1 MKIKRLI
8 VTVLLVFAV
17 SFTPI
22 SAKARDDINVTY
34 QVDPSYEVVI
44 PSDTDIP
51 FMTEKT
57 SCGTIQIKE
66 ALLEENKCILV
77 EMNSSGN
84 LINEENPDDK
94 IPYQILNEDKQF
106 TSQKYTK
113 AGEETKL
120 NISIKKEDWE
130 KALGGNYKTE
140 IKFTVSYANKDG
152 STNNTSSQNEIIIPE
167 PKTYTLVINTM
178 IPATNTIVIDAEHAS
193 AQYVEGNKGLSDSYP
208 VPRFSNPQ
216 FKITAEAGYIITRV
230 LLNGTDVTNELIN
243 DTLMLSGVCE
253 NQVIKIETEAIPK
266 ETEETTEEE
275 TEETTE
281 ETTEEITEETTEE
294 TATENQQKQE
304 EGKHFNF
311 LWIVLPL
318 LSVGIFTGI
327 FFLIKKRKNDKNAK
341 ENIDK

>member
-8 VTVLLVFAV
+8 VTVFLVFVV

-34 QVDPSYEVVI
+34 QVDPSYEVVV
-44 PSDTDIP
+44 PSDTSIP

-106 TSQKYTK
+106 TGQKYTK

-130 KALGGNYKTE
+130 KALGGKYKTE
-140 IKFTVSYANKDG
+140 IKFTVSYVDKD
-152 STNNTSSQNEIIIPE
+152 SSMNTTASEGESGKPAPTTQ
-167 PKTYTLVINTM
+167 TLVIDTM
-178 IPATNTIVIDAEHAS
+178 VPTTNTVAIDAEHAS
-193 AQYVEGNKGLSDSYP
+193 ALYVEGDKGLSDAYP

-216 FKITAEAGYIITRV
+216 FKFTADDGYIITSI
-230 LLNGTDVTNELIN
+230 LLNGTDVTKEIKN
-243 DTLMLSGVCE
+243 DTLMLSNVCE
-253 NQVIKIETEAIPK
+253 NQVIRIETEAIPQ
-266 ETEETTEEE
+266 ETEEE
-275 TEETTE
+275 TEEITE
-281 ETTEEITEETTEE
+281 ETTEEITEES
-294 TATENQQKQE
+294 ATENQQEQE
-304 EGKHFNF
+304 ENTKHFNF

-341 ENIDK
+341 ENTDK

>member
-8 VTVLLVFAV
+8 VTVLMVFAV

-22 SAKARDDINVTY
+22 SAKARDNISVTY
-34 QVDPSYEVVI
+34 QVDPSYEVVT
-44 PSDTDIP
+44 PSDTGIP
-51 FMTEKT
+51 FMTEKI

-77 EMNSSGN
+77 EMDSSGN
-84 LINEENPDDK
+84 LINEENPNDK

-113 AGEETKL
+113 AGEETEL

-130 KALGGNYKTE
+130 RALGGNYKTE
-140 IKFTVSYANKDG
+140 IKFTISYVDKYA
-152 STNNTSSQNEIIIPE
+152 STNTSASEDESKKPAPIT
-167 PKTYTLVINTM
+167 KTMVIDT
-178 IPATNTIVIDAEHAS
+178 IVPTTNTVAIEAEHAS
-193 AQYVEGNKGLSDSYP
+193 ALYVEGDKGLSDAYP

-266 ETEETTEEE
+266 ETKEE
-275 TEETTE
+275 TEE
-281 ETTEEITEETTEE
+281 ITEE

-341 ENIDK
+341 ENIYK